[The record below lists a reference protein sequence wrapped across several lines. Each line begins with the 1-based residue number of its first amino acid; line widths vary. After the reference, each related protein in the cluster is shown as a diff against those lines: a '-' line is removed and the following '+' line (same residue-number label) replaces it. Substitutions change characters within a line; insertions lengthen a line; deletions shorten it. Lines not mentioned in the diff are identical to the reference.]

1 MFKKLIIT
9 PLFFFVILATAQK
22 ITIHGYIKDST
33 NGERLLGASIIVLPA
48 NIGATSNNYGFYSIT
63 IPVTKDSIEIRF
75 GFVGYKQQSFKLIP
89 KENIKLDLALQSNAV
104 LDEVTVTARR
114 NNPVYRSQ
122 MSLIQLQAVQ
132 IKNLPP
138 VLGESDVLRAV
149 QLLPGVQAGNEGNAG
164 FYVRGGGADENLILM
179 DGVPVYNA
187 MHLFGFFSVFN
198 SDALQTVDVI
208 KGCLLYT
215 SPSPRDRQKSR
226 MPSSA

>member
-1 MFKKLIIT
+1 MFS
-9 PLFFFVILATAQK
+9 VILATAQK

-63 IPVTKDSIEIRF
+63 IPVPKDTIEIRF

-104 LDEVTVTARR
+104 LEEVTVTARR

-122 MSLIQLQAVQ
+122 MSLIQLQAKQ

-149 QLLPGVQAGNEGNAG
+149 QLLPGVQAGNTSSRK
-164 FYVRGGGADENLILM
+164 FQITCLLIL
-179 DGVPVYNA
+179 
-187 MHLFGFFSVFN
+187 
-198 SDALQTVDVI
+198 
-208 KGCLLYT
+208 
-215 SPSPRDRQKSR
+215 
-226 MPSSA
+226 